1 MEYGGFLG
9 DILWA
14 ILLTIPLSI
23 VFLIIGLIGSIIV
36 EYLDRLE
43 CRMKVKQMSIKKP
56 KNVMRKPELF
66 K

>member
-1 MEYGGFLG
+1 MEYSGFVG

-43 CRMKVKQMSIKKP
+43 CRMKVQQMNIKKP

>member
-1 MEYGGFLG
+1 MEYGNFVG

-14 ILLTIPLSI
+14 ILLAIPLSI
-23 VFLIIGLIGSIIV
+23 VFLIIGLIRSTIV

-43 CRMKVKQMSIKKP
+43 CRMKVQQMNIRKP

>member
-1 MEYGGFLG
+1 MEYGGFVG
-9 DILWA
+9 DILWRL
-14 ILLTIPLSI
+14 LLTSALII
-23 VFLIIGLIGSIIV
+23 VFLIIVLIGLIIV

-43 CRMKVKQMSIKKP
+43 CRTKVQQMNIKKP

>member
-1 MEYGGFLG
+1 MEYGNFVG

-14 ILLTIPLSI
+14 ILLAIPLSI
-23 VFLIIGLIGSIIV
+23 VFLIIGLIRSTIV

-43 CRMKVKQMSIKKP
+43 CRTKVQQMNIKKP